1 MIIVDIYDMGDDG
14 EWEKV
19 GDVMFNESTLSGTG
33 EGEDLI
39 SEPLECHDQTGNY
52 SIDPKTE
59 PERFIKAL
67 PQVFK
72 GSYCRAVTRQA
83 DVVASLEVPITLG
96 D

>member
-1 MIIVDIYDMGDDG
+1 MIAVDIYDVNNDA

-19 GDVMFNESTLSGTG
+19 GDVTFDGGVLSGTG
-33 EGEDLI
+33 QGAELI
-39 SEPLECHDQTGNY
+39 KEPLACHDEAGNY
-52 SIDPKTE
+52 SIDPQKE

-83 DVVASLEVPITLG
+83 VAASLDVPIDLG
-96 D
+96 T